1 LEVTAAMGKGPLN
14 RGPNWTADEDRKL
27 LDLIEA
33 GKSWTSIAV
42 LLKRSQASVKVRAR
56 TLKRRAR
63 EMQAEQVSTLSE
75 QK

>member
-1 LEVTAAMGKGPLN
+1 MGKGPLN
-14 RGPNWTADEDRKL
+14 RGPNWIADEDRKL

-33 GKSWTSIAV
+33 GKAWTSIAV

-63 EMQAEQVSTLSE
+63 EMQVEQVSTRSE
-75 QK
+75 RK